1 MVVRRIEQVAS
12 RRLAGKFAERNDR
25 SDSLDRPS
33 SDGTRPSSDDGS
45 ADTDTETLLN
55 PLTHLE
61 EVQLLDTTLRDG
73 EQMPGVSLTPADK
86 LEIARE
92 LDAAGVHVIEAGSAC
107 TSEGEREGI
116 RRVAREGLD
125 ATVTSFARGVRSDI
139 DRALECDVDGVN
151 LVVPA
156 SDRHVETK
164 VGSSREAV
172 VETTVELVEY
182 ATDHGLWVEVL
193 GEDGS
198 RADLDYLE
206 RLMRAGL
213 DAGADRVCYC
223 DTVGAAGPEHTAEV
237 VSRLADLGPTSL
249 HTHDDLG
256 FGVTNVHAGLKAGAD
271 TVHGTVTGIGERAGN
286 VAIEEVA
293 IALDRCYDID
303 TVDIDRLYRL
313 CRRVA
318 DVTGVV
324 LPPNKAVCGANAFAH
339 ESGIHTDGTLK
350 DGAMYEPYPP
360 ETVGRERRL
369 VLGKHA
375 GRAGVAAALA
385 EHEIDVDEAE
395 LREIVSRVKELGDRG
410 KRVTDAD
417 LLAMAEDVQG
427 RERDR
432 HVELVDLSA
441 SSGGNLPTASVRL
454 RVGDEER
461 VASGTGSGP
470 VDAGLEAVRT
480 ALEAGSESGTRA
492 DGSERSESVAFE
504 LDSYH
509 VDAIT
514 GGTDAVVTVAVDLSR
529 GDRSVSVSA
538 SDADITRAS
547 VVAMVDAL
555 DRLSAVESNDDDDS
569 VSDSAELPE
578 QAE

>member
-1 MVVRRIEQVAS
+1 M
-12 RRLAGKFAERNDR
+12 KFSGEEPTPTEAATD
-25 SDSLDRPS
+25 DS
-33 SDGTRPSSDDGS
+33 TVTTTME
-45 ADTDTETLLN
+45 ALLN
-55 PLTHLE
+55 PFTHLD

-86 LEIARE
+86 VELARE
-92 LDAAGVHVIEAGSAC
+92 LDAAGVHLIEAGSAC
-107 TSEGEREGI
+107 TSTGEREGI

-125 ATVTSFARGVRSDI
+125 ATVTSFARGVQSDI

-156 SDRHVETK
+156 SDKHVETK
-164 VGSSREAV
+164 VGSTREEV

-206 RLMRAGL
+206 RLLGAGL
-213 DAGADRVCYC
+213 DAGADRVCFC
-223 DTVGAAGPEHTAEV
+223 DTVGAVGPERTAEV
-237 VSRLADLGPTSL
+237 VSRLAELGPTSL

-256 FGVTNVHAGLKAGAD
+256 FGLTNVHAGLKAGAD
-271 TVHGTVTGIGERAGN
+271 TVHGTVNGVGERAGN
-286 VAIEEVA
+286 VALEEVA
-293 IALDRCYDID
+293 IALDRCYDVD
-303 TVDIDRLYRL
+303 TVELRRLYRL

-318 DVTGVV
+318 EVTGVP
-324 LPPNKAVCGANAFAH
+324 LPPNKAVGGANAFAH

-350 DGAMYEPYPP
+350 DGTMYEPYPP
-360 ETVGRERRL
+360 ETIGRERRL

-385 EHEIDVDEAE
+385 EHDLAVDDDE
-395 LREIVSRVKELGDRG
+395 LREVVARVKDLGDRG

-417 LLAMAEDVQG
+417 LLAITEDVQG

-432 HVELVDLSA
+432 HVELVDLA
-441 SSGGNLPTASVRL
+441 ATSGGNLPTASVRL
-454 RVGDEER
+454 RVGEEER

-470 VDAGLEAVRT
+470 VDAGLEAVRA
-480 ALEAGSESGTRA
+480 ALAGVS
-492 DGSERSESVAFE
+492 FE

-514 GGTDAVVTVAVDLSR
+514 GGTDAVVTVEVDLSR

-555 DRLSAVESNDDDDS
+555 DRLL
-569 VSDSAELPE
+569 SAEATEAGVDPD
-578 QAE
+578 AVTADD